1 MALCLPEKEAVGDI
15 HSIRKSQCRKSGY
28 WFSSTGGMS
37 LGDFYG
43 LYRTRN
49 PKILFRVFFKN
60 PQKSICSRTAER
72 NFFTSCFN
80 YYRIS
85 IHEPMKTITLRDD
98 TYHAL
103 LSLKEDDDSFSDVI
117 DRLVTRK
124 NRDIRE
130 YAGGLR
136 GSKVLDDLQSFS
148 KKMRSSGKARV

>member
-1 MALCLPEKEAVGDI
+1 
-15 HSIRKSQCRKSGY
+15 
-28 WFSSTGGMS
+28 
-37 LGDFYG
+37 
-43 LYRTRN
+43 
-49 PKILFRVFFKN
+49 
-60 PQKSICSRTAER
+60 
-72 NFFTSCFN
+72 
-80 YYRIS
+80 
-85 IHEPMKTITLRDD
+85 MKTITLRDD